1 MEVKYGKYHHGFGF
15 VRSHGR
21 YSKNH
26 KRNFFLKAAL
36 AAKRDP
42 RFKRRGSPT
51 VRPFTL
57 GVHSAQLTFLMLT
70 VLSDTKG
77 HFACHV
83 EVACTCLERMQ
94 YFKIKCLVGDPRRI
108 QVPKK

>member
-1 MEVKYGKYHHGFGF
+1 MEVKYGKYHHGFVF

-26 KRNFFLKAAL
+26 KRNFFLKAAS

-57 GVHSAQLTFLMLT
+57 GVHSAQLTLLMLT

-77 HFACHV
+77 HFACHSRS
-83 EVACTCLERMQ
+83 CLHMSRTYAVFQDKM
-94 YFKIKCLVGDPRRI
+94 FSRR
-108 QVPKK
+108 PP